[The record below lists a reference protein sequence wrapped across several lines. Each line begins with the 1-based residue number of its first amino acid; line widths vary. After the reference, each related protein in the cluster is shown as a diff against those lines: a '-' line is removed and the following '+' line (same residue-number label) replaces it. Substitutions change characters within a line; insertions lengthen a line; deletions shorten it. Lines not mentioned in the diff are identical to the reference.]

1 MSSMRLLLDPLPH
14 QATKLDRHMRAA
26 ADRKRNALS
35 NRRAVEMSLEGR
47 KMAL

>member
-1 MSSMRLLLDPLPH
+1 MLSWLKFNILIP
-14 QATKLDRHMRAA
+14 TYCRHMRAA
-26 ADRKRNALS
+26 ADRKRLALA

>member
-1 MSSMRLLLDPLPH
+1 MISRRLILTLSH